1 MWLAYHSAAMRD
13 TTSLGSAQ
21 DAARLPVGRPLRI
34 LLADDDRDA
43 TLSLATLLRLEGYE
57 VRHVY
62 DGDATLAAVREF
74 RPDVV
79 LVDIGMPKLSGY
91 DVARH
96 IRERYG
102 KEGPVLVALTGWK
115 QASDRILATLAGF
128 DHHVAKPYDPAKLL
142 ELVRTVTPTK

>member
-1 MWLAYHSAAMRD
+1 MHDPSA
-13 TTSLGSAQ
+13 LEPGSEAT
-21 DAARLPVGRPLRI
+21 RPHPGRPLRI

-43 TLSLATLLRLEGYE
+43 TLSLSTLLKLEGYD

-62 DGDATLAAVREF
+62 DGGATLDAVREF
-74 RPDVV
+74 EPDIV

-102 KEGPVLVALTGWK
+102 KAGPVLVALTGWK

-128 DHHVAKPYDPAKLL
+128 NHHVAKPYDPGALL
-142 ELVRTVTPTK
+142 ALIRRLERDGSLPQSS

>member
-1 MWLAYHSAAMRD
+1 MRD
-13 TTSLGSAQ
+13 STGLGSGQ
-21 DAARLPVGRPLRI
+21 DAARPLPATGRPLRI

-43 TLSLATLLRLEGYE
+43 TLSLSTLLRLEGYE

-74 RPDVV
+74 EPDLV
-79 LVDIGMPKLSGY
+79 LIDIGMPRLSGY

-102 KEGPVLVALTGWK
+102 KGGPVLVALTGWK

-128 DHHVAKPYDPAKLL
+128 DHHVAKPYDPARLL
-142 ELVRTVTPTK
+142 QLVRSITPAK

>member
-1 MWLAYHSAAMRD
+1 MSD
-13 TTSLGSAQ
+13 STSLDSGAG
-21 DAARLPVGRPLRI
+21 ATRPLPGRPLRI

-43 TLSLATLLRLEGYE
+43 TLSLSTLLRLEGFE

-74 RPDVV
+74 EPDIV

-96 IRERYG
+96 LRERYG
-102 KEGPVLVALTGWK
+102 KNGPVLVALTGWK
-115 QASDRILATLAGF
+115 QASDRSLATLAGF
-128 DHHVAKPYDPAKLL
+128 DHHVAKPYDPARLL
-142 ELVRTVTPTK
+142 ELVR

>member
-1 MWLAYHSAAMRD
+1 MSDFRA
-13 TTSLGSAQ
+13 LGSGSGAVPPH
-21 DAARLPVGRPLRI
+21 AGRPLRI
-34 LLADDDRDA
+34 LLADDDRDS
-43 TLSLATLLRLEGYE
+43 TLSLSTLLKLEGYE

-62 DGDATLAAVREF
+62 DGDATLQAVREF
-74 RPDVV
+74 QPDLV
-79 LVDIGMPKLSGY
+79 LVDIGMPKMSGY

-128 DHHVAKPYDPAKLL
+128 DHHVAKPYDPGRLL
-142 ELVRTVTPTK
+142 ELVRTLTPGK

>member
-1 MWLAYHSAAMRD
+1 MHDPSA
-13 TTSLGSAQ
+13 LQPGN
-21 DAARLPVGRPLRI
+21 DATRPLPGRPLRI

-43 TLSLATLLRLEGYE
+43 TLSLSTLLKLEGYE

-62 DGDATLAAVREF
+62 DGGATLDAVREF
-74 RPDVV
+74 EPDIV

-96 IRERYG
+96 ICERYG
-102 KEGPVLVALTGWK
+102 KAGPVLVALTGWK

-128 DHHVAKPYDPAKLL
+128 NHHVAKPYDPGALL
-142 ELVRTVTPTK
+142 ALIRRLERDRSLPQSS

>member
-1 MWLAYHSAAMRD
+1 MSDFRA
-13 TTSLGSAQ
+13 LGSGS
-21 DAARLPVGRPLRI
+21 DAAPPHAGRPLRI
-34 LLADDDRDA
+34 LLADDDRDS
-43 TLSLATLLRLEGYE
+43 TLSLSTLLKLEGYE

-62 DGDATLAAVREF
+62 DGDATLHAVREF
-74 RPDVV
+74 QPDLV
-79 LVDIGMPKLSGY
+79 LVDIGMPKMSGY

-128 DHHVAKPYDPAKLL
+128 DHHVAKPYDPGRLL
-142 ELVRTVTPTK
+142 DLVRTLTPRK

>member
-1 MWLAYHSAAMRD
+1 MANSTALDSASAATRP
-13 TTSLGSAQ
+13 
-21 DAARLPVGRPLRI
+21 LPDRPLRI

-43 TLSLATLLRLEGYE
+43 TISLATLLRLEGYA

-62 DGDATLAAVREF
+62 DGGAALAEVREF
-74 RPDVV
+74 DPDIV
-79 LVDIGMPKLSGY
+79 LVDIGMPTLTGY

-102 KEGPVLVALTGWK
+102 KDRPVLIALTGWK

-128 DHHVAKPYDPAKLL
+128 HYHVAKPYDPGELL
-142 ELVRTVTPTK
+142 ALIRGLSGDIARR

>member
-1 MWLAYHSAAMRD
+1 MRD
-13 TTSLGSAQ
+13 PTVVGL
-21 DAARLPVGRPLRI
+21 DAAATLPPVDRPLRI

-43 TLSLATLLRLEGYE
+43 THSLATLLRLEGYA

-62 DGDATLAAVREF
+62 DGDAALDAVREF
-74 RPDVV
+74 EPDIV
-79 LVDIGMPKLSGY
+79 LVDIGMPKRSGY

-102 KEGPVLVALTGWK
+102 KDGPVLVALTGWK

-128 DHHVAKPYDPAKLL
+128 DHHVAKPYDPGQLL
-142 ELVRTVTPTK
+142 ALIRRIRGETTPG

>member
-1 MWLAYHSAAMRD
+1 MSDSTRIGAD
-13 TTSLGSAQ
+13 TGAT
-21 DAARLPVGRPLRI
+21 RPLPGRPLRI

-43 TLSLATLLRLEGYE
+43 TLSLSTLLRLEGFE

-74 RPDVV
+74 EPDLV

-102 KEGPVLVALTGWK
+102 KSGPVLVALPGLK
-115 QASDRILATLAGF
+115 QASDKILATLAGF
-128 DHHVAKPYDPAKLL
+128 DHHVAKPYDPGRLL
-142 ELVRTVTPTK
+142 ELVRGITPAR

>member
-1 MWLAYHSAAMRD
+1 MRD
-13 TTSLGSAQ
+13 PTVVGL
-21 DAARLPVGRPLRI
+21 DAAATLPPVDRPLRI

-43 TLSLATLLRLEGYE
+43 TLSLATLLRLEGYA

-62 DGDATLAAVREF
+62 DGDAALDAVREF
-74 RPDVV
+74 EPDIV
-79 LVDIGMPKLSGY
+79 LVDIGMPKVSGY

-102 KEGPVLVALTGWK
+102 KERPLLVALTGWK

-128 DHHVAKPYDPAKLL
+128 HHHVAKPYDPGALL
-142 ELVRTVTPTK
+142 ELIRKLEGKASPA

>member
-1 MWLAYHSAAMRD
+1 MPDSPAI
-13 TTSLGSAQ
+13 GSGQ
-21 DAARLPVGRPLRI
+21 DATRPIPGRRLRI

-43 TLSLATLLRLEGYE
+43 TLSLSTLLRLEGYE

-62 DGDATLAAVREF
+62 DGDATLTAVREF
-74 RPDVV
+74 EPDLV
-79 LVDIGMPKLSGY
+79 LIDIGMPKLSGY

-96 IRERYG
+96 VRERYG

-128 DHHVAKPYDPAKLL
+128 DHHVAKPYDPGVLL
-142 ELVRTVTPTK
+142 QLVRSVSSRT

>member
-1 MWLAYHSAAMRD
+1 MRD
-13 TTSLGSAQ
+13 STGLGSGL
-21 DAARLPVGRPLRI
+21 DAARPLPGRPLRI

-43 TLSLATLLRLEGYE
+43 TLSLSTLLRLEGYE

-62 DGDATLAAVREF
+62 DGGATLEAVREF
-74 RPDVV
+74 QPDLV

-96 IRERYG
+96 FRERYG

-115 QASDRILATLAGF
+115 QASDRILVTLAGF
-128 DHHVAKPYDPAKLL
+128 DHHVAKPYDPARLL
-142 ELVRTVTPTK
+142 ELVRTFTPAK

>member
-1 MWLAYHSAAMRD
+1 MSNSTNLDSGAGATRP
-13 TTSLGSAQ
+13 
-21 DAARLPVGRPLRI
+21 LPRRPLRI

-74 RPDVV
+74 EPDLV

-96 IRERYG
+96 ICERYG
-102 KEGPVLVALTGWK
+102 ETGPALVALTGWK

-128 DHHVAKPYDPAKLL
+128 DHHMAKPYDPGALL
-142 ELVRTVTPTK
+142 TLIRRVEGDRKPG